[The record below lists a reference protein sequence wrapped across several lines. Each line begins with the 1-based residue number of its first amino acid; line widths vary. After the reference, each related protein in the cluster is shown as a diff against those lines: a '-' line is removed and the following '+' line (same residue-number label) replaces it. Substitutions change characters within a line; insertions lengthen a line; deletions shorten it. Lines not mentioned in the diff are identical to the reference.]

1 MRQKLIWPDGIFS
14 HRFIQ
19 LDGNG
24 LHLGV
29 FSQGI
34 FSAEGKQ
41 RCHSTVEAGQTHIEK
56 KYFRIYVAQRR
67 TLTVLVQC
75 RTFYTRQRESEHAGS
90 CSNLSWIHTGK
101 EKKQYI
107 CCISFFL
114 LSLIWNEETYQ
125 TVPVSRA
132 AETDKALSMLEVK
145 MADTR
150 PYCELFAL
158 LMASSWLLK
167 LNIHC
172 TGPKIWWDNEI
183 GHVRT
188 SSSLT
193 NELHSHRYAQ
203 FLLCV
208 VCVCV

>member
-1 MRQKLIWPDGIFS
+1 MSQHSRGRSDTHREEIFQGYMS
-14 HRFIQ
+14 HREGPLQFSSNAGHFIPAKGSLSMQ
-19 LDGNG
+19 
-24 LHLGV
+24 GV
-29 FSQGI
+29 VAIYPEYTQG
-34 FSAEGKQ
+34 K
-41 RCHSTVEAGQTHIEK
+41 RRNST
-56 KYFRIYVAQRR
+56 FVA
-67 TLTVLVQC
+67 
-75 RTFYTRQRESEHAGS
+75 FH
-90 CSNLSWIHTGK
+90 
-101 EKKQYI
+101 
-107 CCISFFL
+107 FFL

-172 TGPKIWWDNEI
+172 TGPKIWWDNDI

-203 FLLCV
+203 FL
-208 VCVCV
+208 